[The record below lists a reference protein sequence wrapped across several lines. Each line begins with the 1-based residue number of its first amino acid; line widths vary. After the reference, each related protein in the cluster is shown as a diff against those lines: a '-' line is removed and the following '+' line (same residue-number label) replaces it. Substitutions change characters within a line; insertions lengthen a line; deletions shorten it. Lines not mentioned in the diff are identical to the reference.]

1 MLRTIIPRGSVA
13 VYLIGCGGTGSFI
26 AQDIARIAYHL
37 QGKEDLKIV
46 FIDNDKVEKKNVGR
60 QNFVESEI
68 GQNKADVLAFR
79 YNRAYGLEIISVSQK
94 VQEIFSSETF
104 PRKINIFV
112 GAVDNTEARKF
123 IAQCVSHIGREGED
137 EYGREFA
144 KTTYWLDCGNETSSG
159 QVLLGNAKKP
169 GKLKELSI
177 NLISRIPFPHIQ
189 APELIKKQPKPKLSC
204 AELAIREEQSLLVNR
219 AMATFAAQYLYDIL
233 VKKEI
238 TKYATYISL
247 GGCSASSKILTPTI
261 WDNMEHLRG
270 KKGKKGKSAVGA
282 DR

>member
-1 MLRTIIPRGSVA
+1 MLRSLVPQGSVA
-13 VYLIGCGGTGSFI
+13 IYLIGCGGTGSFL

-37 QGKEDLKIV
+37 NSKEEIKIV
-46 FIDNDKVEKKNVGR
+46 FIDNDIVEKKNVGR

-79 YNRAYGLEIISVSQK
+79 YNRAYGLEIVSISQK
-94 VQEIFSSETF
+94 VQEIFKSEAF

-123 IAQCVSHIGREGED
+123 ISQCVSDAGFGIGGED
-137 EYGREFA
+137 EYGRIFT
-144 KTTYWLDCGNETSSG
+144 KTTYWLDCGNENSSG
-159 QVLLGNAKKP
+159 QILLGNAKKT
-169 GKLKELSI
+169 GKLKELAI
-177 NLISRIPFPHIQ
+177 NLISSIPFPHIQ

-204 AELAIREEQSLLVNR
+204 AEFAIREEQSLLVNR

-247 GGCSASSKILTPTI
+247 AGCSASSKILSPAM
-261 WDNMEHLRG
+261 WDNPKS
-270 KKGKKGKSAVGA
+270 KKGKKGKSA
-282 DR
+282 DRGR